1 MVGYEIPCKPGFIHA
16 MHLYR
21 CHFLDAEDN
30 IETFEEIETGSL
42 ADAIARAEVM
52 LKQRPHHC
60 AVEIWAGNR
69 WIFRATRDR
78 AA

>member
-1 MVGYEIPCKPGFIHA
+1 MVGHQTFREPHFTHA

-30 IETFEEIETGSL
+30 IEAFEEIEAGSL
-42 ADAIARAEVM
+42 TDAIARAEVM
-52 LKQRPHHC
+52 LKQRPHHY

-69 WIFRATRDR
+69 WVFRATRDR

>member
-1 MVGYEIPCKPGFIHA
+1 MVGYQISRKPPLAHA

-21 CHFLDAEDN
+21 CHFLNAADN
-30 IETFEEIETGSL
+30 IEAFEEIEAGSL
-42 ADAIARAEVM
+42 TDAISRAEVM
-52 LKQRPHHC
+52 LKQRPHHY

>member
-1 MVGYEIPCKPGFIHA
+1 MVGYETFRKPHLTHA

-21 CHFLDAEDN
+21 CHFLNAEDN
-30 IETFEEIETGSL
+30 IEAFEEIEAGSL

-52 LKQRPHHC
+52 LNRRPHHC